1 MAKTIKF
8 SNEELEILR
17 SNYQQELE
25 DVLIYADQIREI
37 LKKLE
42 PQPEQAAK
50 AVARNAGR
58 KAAAKKG
65 RKPKKDDQQAV
76 AKKRGRKPKPTEV
89 VLEPVKTEFIKEP
102 AKTENKPIKKQ
113 APKKGG
119 AVKKKATGR
128 SAKKAT
134 PSKKATTK
142 PGAPDAD
149 GVAQVE
155 PTKA

>member
-1 MAKTIKF
+1 MAKTIRF
-8 SNEELEILR
+8 NNEELEILK

-50 AVARNAGR
+50 TVTRNAGR

-65 RKPKKDDQQAV
+65 RKPKKDVQQAV
-76 AKKRGRKPKPTEV
+76 EKKRGRKPKPTGV
-89 VLEPVKTEFIKEP
+89 VPEPVKPEFIKEP

-119 AVKKKATGR
+119 AAKKKATGR
-128 SAKKAT
+128 SAKKAA
-134 PSKKATTK
+134 SAKKATTK
-142 PGAPDAD
+142 PGAPGAD
-149 GVAQVE
+149 GIAQVE
-155 PTKA
+155 TTKV

>member
-1 MAKTIKF
+1 MIKAITF

-25 DVLIYADQIREI
+25 DVLIYADQIRDI

-50 AVARNAGR
+50 AGTRNAGR

-76 AKKRGRKPKPTEV
+76 AKKRGRKPKPTGV
-89 VLEPVKTEFIKEP
+89 VPEPVKPEVIKEP
-102 AKTENKPIKKQ
+102 AKTENKPVKKQ

-119 AVKKKATGR
+119 AAKKKATGR
-128 SAKKAT
+128 VAKKAT
-134 PSKKATTK
+134 PVKKVTTK
-142 PGAPDAD
+142 PGAPGAD

-155 PTKA
+155 STKA